1 MLISMHNKLLPTI
14 LLIPSGYRNR
24 LYKESTVSSGK
35 IGHDFCKSIGPVSRP
50 SSAQN
55 IENPA
60 SLSPFINVLQ
70 KRQHIFNYEY
80 YYKHI

>member
-1 MLISMHNKLLPTI
+1 M
-14 LLIPSGYRNR
+14 PSGYKNR

-35 IGHDFCKSIGPVSRP
+35 TGQDFCNSIGPVSRP

-60 SLSPFINVLQ
+60 SLSPFINVLYQ
-70 KRQHIFNYEY
+70 LLLNRK
-80 YYKHI
+80 